1 MLLAVMTDG
10 VRETLDP
17 IATEEVGA
25 TTVGDS
31 EIPLAPWYTPCTHPG
46 TLPKKPEEEC
56 ASMSTDEPASSS
68 IGGEVLV
75 VAYRNVA
82 ELKGISSSQSQAV
95 MIKA

>member
-17 IATEEVGA
+17 ITTEEVGA
-25 TTVGDS
+25 
-31 EIPLAPWYTPCTHPG
+31 WYTPCTHPG
-46 TLPKKPEEEC
+46 TPPEKPEEEC

-68 IGGEVLV
+68 IGGEVPV
-75 VAYRNVA
+75 VAYRNAA